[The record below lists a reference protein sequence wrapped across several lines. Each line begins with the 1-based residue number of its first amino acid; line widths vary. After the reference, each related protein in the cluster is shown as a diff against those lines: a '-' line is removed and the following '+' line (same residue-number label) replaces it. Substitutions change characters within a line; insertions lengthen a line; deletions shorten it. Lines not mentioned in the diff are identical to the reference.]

1 MSGCPLMTKNN
12 GGMSMIKNENE
23 KGIFLI
29 TGIMASGKSTIA
41 QLLSERMDKSVHVRG
56 DVFRKMI
63 VNGEVGMSGTP
74 SDEALEQLRL
84 RYKLAAY
91 VADEYFKLGFNV
103 VLQDVIIGP
112 MLQDV
117 VEYIQQGP
125 LYVIVLSPSPDVV
138 AAREASRQKKGYGAL
153 DIASLERVLQSETP
167 RIGMWIDSSNLTPD
181 ETVDEILKRV
191 YSEAEI

>member
-1 MSGCPLMTKNN
+1 
-12 GGMSMIKNENE
+12 MSMIKNENE

-63 VNGEVGMSGTP
+63 VNGEVGMSGNP
-74 SDEALEQLRL
+74 SNEALEQLRL

-153 DIASLERVLQSETP
+153 DIASLERVLRSETP
-167 RIGMWIDSSNLTPD
+167 RIGMWIDSSNLTPN

-191 YSEAEI
+191 YTEAEI